1 MLTKFLIML
10 NNLFGICFQKLMIND
25 NLNTAEK
32 LQMALIVAEVSLSTL
47 PKDTPYQKFE
57 LRWT

>member
-1 MLTKFLIML
+1 
-10 NNLFGICFQKLMIND
+10 MIND

-57 LRWT
+57 LR

>member
-1 MLTKFLIML
+1 ML